1 MISYCINTKILVVR
15 SNFGALKMLFIFVNR
30 PIHSKA
36 LVINIIPLDGRTM
49 I

>member
-15 SNFGALKMLFIFVNR
+15 SNFAGLKMLFIFVNR

-36 LVINIIPLDGRTM
+36 LVIGIIPLDGRIM